1 MNFKLPGPEQD
12 YPLHLNLDLVEALE
26 EAGGSLLKI
35 ADDLVSRELKLS
47 AMLPLLRIAYGRAGC
62 TLTVEELDAFLL
74 CRSPASLLADLLMAI
89 LTPLHAAGAV
99 TPGEE

>member
-1 MNFKLPGPEQD
+1 MTFKLPGPEQD

-35 ADDLVSRELKLS
+35 ADDLVSRDLKLS
-47 AMLPLLRIAYGRAGC
+47 AMLPLLRIAYGKAGC
-62 TLTVEELDAFLL
+62 VLAPVELDSFLL

-99 TPGEE
+99 TPGED

>member
-1 MNFKLPGPEQD
+1 MTFKLPGPEQD
-12 YPLHLNLDLVEALE
+12 YPLHLNLDLVEELE

-35 ADDLVSRELKLS
+35 ADDLVSRELKIS

-62 TLTVEELDAFLL
+62 ALAGDTLDRFLL

-89 LTPLHAAGAV
+89 LTPLQEAGAV